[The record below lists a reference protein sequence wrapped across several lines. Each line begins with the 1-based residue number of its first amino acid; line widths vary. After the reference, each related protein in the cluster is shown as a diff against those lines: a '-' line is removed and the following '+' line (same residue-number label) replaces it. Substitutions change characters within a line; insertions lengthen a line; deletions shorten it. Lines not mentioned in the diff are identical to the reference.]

1 MKFKS
6 NNIANLSFKN
16 IKQTDIFSK
25 VLNSN
30 IIKNKKIKKVF
41 YRNNLSNDNNLW
53 KTNYSINENNSK
65 TRKNIN
71 SINIFN
77 NSILEYNN
85 NNIIKKRK
93 MKKSFHSSAC
103 NINSKNIFDIY
114 DNKSPTLIL
123 HKNNYNIK
131 QIHDIIS
138 KIGKKLNSFHNI
150 NKKNKEN
157 FFLSKDNNCI
167 TNKNSS
173 MEKIITRDNKRKATF
188 NNSKIVDSFKIPS
201 FLSTYKENINLKN
214 NNIKRRNS
222 ITGIGNI
229 KNKIN
234 KNDLIPFPYKRIQ
247 KKIRKYFS
255 FSKKMKIFE
264 DEFPMKNF
272 SNNINI
278 KKDDINEI
286 NIINFRKKNKILPI
300 NKNKN
305 KKELIYNSLNTNG
318 KTYENKKRKKYKFII
333 FKEDKSVGTE
343 NTFYGRNLN
352 NLNNNKNNQMAIRN
366 TPFFNNELIAFMT
379 NTYDNNTNKLFITT
393 KELEEVN
400 NKRNINIYYKDY

>member
-1 MKFKS
+1 
-6 NNIANLSFKN
+6 
-16 IKQTDIFSK
+16 
-25 VLNSN
+25 
-30 IIKNKKIKKVF
+30 
-41 YRNNLSNDNNLW
+41 
-53 KTNYSINENNSK
+53 
-65 TRKNIN
+65 
-71 SINIFN
+71 
-77 NSILEYNN
+77 
-85 NNIIKKRK
+85 
-93 MKKSFHSSAC
+93 
-103 NINSKNIFDIY
+103 
-114 DNKSPTLIL
+114 
-123 HKNNYNIK
+123 
-131 QIHDIIS
+131 
-138 KIGKKLNSFHNI
+138 
-150 NKKNKEN
+150 
-157 FFLSKDNNCI
+157 
-167 TNKNSS
+167 
-173 MEKIITRDNKRKATF
+173 
-188 NNSKIVDSFKIPS
+188 
-201 FLSTYKENINLKN
+201 
-214 NNIKRRNS
+214 
-222 ITGIGNI
+222 
-229 KNKIN
+229 
-234 KNDLIPFPYKRIQ
+234 
-247 KKIRKYFS
+247 
-255 FSKKMKIFE
+255 MKIFE